1 MDTEELSF
9 DLMASRTD
17 LPRYLAAAQRT
28 DLPYRVIASEA
39 VRAWERREP
48 DLWAR
53 FSSWLTAHGKRV
65 VEI

>member
-1 MDTEELSF
+1 MDTEELTY

-17 LPRYLAAAQRT
+17 LRRFLEAARRT
-28 DLPYRVIASEA
+28 DLPYLVVAAEA

-53 FSSWLTAHGKRV
+53 FSDWLSAQGKGI